1 MCPPPLTDAI
11 CEELDPP
18 LTGDLCTTAVD
29 TAQDAVDAEIAA
41 LPESPQDMIRS
52 YLQVFTDGV
61 AALVAFELGD
71 LADKLGE
78 GKLFIERDLPEY
90 IDIGMFLLTAL
101 FGVIAVF
108 GFISANTK
116 CKFDDVITVFLGSL
130 VLCLMIVFIG
140 FEIAAS
146 IAIADFCYAGPG
158 DATVELAR
166 SAEVDTNSLKL
177 VEYYTG
183 CTGENPFEPITAN
196 LTAAFGMLNATA
208 QSMKN
213 SEYCDADSM
222 NMLSATAV
230 STASTILDLL
240 GAVSCRP
247 LNIVFT
253 GLTHD
258 SLCGP
263 FLNGVYMCWVIHM
276 TASWLIWAAF
286 IGFPCVKQPMP
297 EKGTVWTESSDEGVQ
312 MK

>member
-1 MCPPPLTDAI
+1 
-11 CEELDPP
+11 
-18 LTGDLCTTAVD
+18 
-29 TAQDAVDAEIAA
+29 
-41 LPESPQDMIRS
+41 
-52 YLQVFTDGV
+52 
-61 AALVAFELGD
+61 
-71 LADKLGE
+71 
-78 GKLFIERDLPEY
+78 
-90 IDIGMFLLTAL
+90 
-101 FGVIAVF
+101 
-108 GFISANTK
+108 
-116 CKFDDVITVFLGSL
+116 
-130 VLCLMIVFIG
+130 
-140 FEIAAS
+140 
-146 IAIADFCYAGPG
+146 
-158 DATVELAR
+158 
-166 SAEVDTNSLKL
+166 
-177 VEYYTG
+177 
-183 CTGENPFEPITAN
+183 
-196 LTAAFGMLNATA
+196 MLNATA